1 MTEIQGLYVINPKT
15 KKYTLLSTGLSFK
28 TIEEITSYL
37 LRKIAYAKY
46 K

>member
-1 MTEIQGLYVINPKT
+1 MTEIQGLYVINPKN
-15 KKYTLLSTGLSFK
+15 KKIHPALYGLIIQN
-28 TIEEITSYL
+28 IEEITSYL